1 MSFDVFQSGLGFI
14 EGPVWTPDG
23 HLCVTSISHGCIYVL
38 EGDGAVLERI
48 PTGGGP
54 NGLAVGAGALWA
66 AQNGGIFG
74 ASGVT
79 KGGVQKI
86 HDGKVELLFAET
98 LTAPNDLC
106 FGPDGRLYVT
116 DPLTDRA
123 LTEAIE
129 GNVFACDLETGEIET
144 VVSQR
149 LFPNGIAF
157 DPSGTVMY
165 LAQTYPRVIE
175 KFHFDAGRLISE
187 GVLCTIAKGRPDGIA
202 VDHEGNLWVCTP
214 GTGGLEVFSPDGQ
227 SLQRIDFG
235 EGTMTTNC
243 CFGGPAMTDLFVT
256 AAGRGSVLRLDA
268 GVAGLA
274 LYPRAADLI

>member
-1 MSFDVFQSGLGFI
+1 MAFDVFQSGLGFI

-23 HLCVTSISHGCIYVL
+23 HLCVTSISHGCVYVL
-38 EGDGAVLERI
+38 GGDGTVLDRI

-54 NGLAVGAGALWA
+54 NGLAVGQGALWA

-79 KGGVQKI
+79 KGGIQKI
-86 HDGKVELLFAET
+86 QNGQVGLLFAQA

-123 LTEAIE
+123 LTEEVE
-129 GNVFACDLETGEIET
+129 GSVFACDLNTGSIEA
-144 VVSQR
+144 VVSKR

-157 DPSGTVMY
+157 DPRGETMY
-165 LAQTYPRVIE
+165 LALTYPRVIE
-175 KFHFDAGRLISE
+175 KFRFDAGRLTSQ
-187 GVLCTIAKGRPDGIA
+187 GVLCTMSKGRPDGIA
-202 VDHEGNLWVCTP
+202 VDREGNLWICTP
-214 GTGGLEVFSPDGQ
+214 GTGGIEVFSPNGQ
-227 SLQRIDFG
+227 ALQRIELG
-235 EGTMTTNC
+235 EGTMNTNC
-243 CFGGPAMTDLFVT
+243 CFGGPTMTDLFVT

-274 LYPRAADLI
+274 LYPRPT

>member
-1 MSFDVFQSGLGFI
+1 MAFDVFQSGLGFI
-14 EGPVWTPDG
+14 EGPVWTPQG
-23 HLCVTSISHGCIYVL
+23 HLCVTSISHGCVYVL
-38 EGDGAVLERI
+38 GSDGAVLDRI

-54 NGLAVGAGALWA
+54 NGLAVSRGALWV

-74 ASGVT
+74 ASGISQ
-79 KGGVQKI
+79 GGIQKI
-86 HDGKVELLFAET
+86 HGDKIELLFAQA

-123 LTEAIE
+123 LTEAVE
-129 GNVFACDLETGEIET
+129 GSVLACDLDTGAVET

-157 DPSGTVMY
+157 DPSGETMY
-165 LAQTYPRVIE
+165 LALTYPRVIE
-175 KFHFDAGRLISE
+175 KFSFEAGRLGSQGI
-187 GVLCTIAKGRPDGIA
+187 LCTMAKGRPDGIA
-202 VDHEGNLWVCTP
+202 VDRAGNLWICTP
-214 GTGGLEVFSPDGQ
+214 GTGGLEVFSPQGEP
-227 SLQRIDFG
+227 LQRIEFG
-235 EGTMTTNC
+235 DGAMNTNC

-274 LYPRAADLI
+274 LYPRPT

>member
-1 MSFDVFQSGLGFI
+1 MTFDVFQTGLGFI

-23 HLCVTSISHGCIYVL
+23 RLCVTSISQGCVVVL
-38 EGDGAVLERI
+38 GGDGTVLERI
-48 PTGGGP
+48 STGGGP
-54 NGLAVGAGALWA
+54 NGLAVGQDALWV

-79 KGGVQKI
+79 KGGIQRI
-86 HDGKVELLFAET
+86 RDGQVELLFADA

-129 GNVFACDLETGEIET
+129 GSVWACDLSTGTAEA
-144 VVSQR
+144 VVSKR

-175 KFHFDAGRLISE
+175 KFRFNAGRLTSE
-187 GVLCTIAKGRPDGIA
+187 GILCTIAKGRPDGIA
-202 VDHEGNLWVCTP
+202 VDREGNLWVCTP
-214 GTGGLEVFSPDGQ
+214 GTGGLEVFSPQGEP
-227 SLQRIDFG
+227 LQRIEFG

-256 AAGRGSVLRLDA
+256 AAGRGSVLKLDA
-268 GVAGLA
+268 GVAGLP
-274 LYPRAADLI
+274 LYPRASPA